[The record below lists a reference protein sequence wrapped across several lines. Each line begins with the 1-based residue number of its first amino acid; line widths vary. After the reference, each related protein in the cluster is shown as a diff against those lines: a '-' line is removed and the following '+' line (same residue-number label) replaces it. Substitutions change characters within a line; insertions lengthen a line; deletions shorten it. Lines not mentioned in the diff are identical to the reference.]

1 YGTLREGVVEKLV
14 LRGSGDPSLESVDL
28 LRLARALV
36 DLGAKRIEGDVLVD
50 QSRFDAR
57 FVPPAFE
64 QQPDEWSSFRAPVS
78 AVALERNA
86 LTFDVMAGRAG
97 ASAKVVVLPAGFAR
111 LDNTVKTTAPGSGQA
126 VHVSLRAEG
135 TR

>member
-1 YGTLREGVVEKLV
+1 
-14 LRGSGDPSLESVDL
+14 
-28 LRLARALV
+28 
-36 DLGAKRIEGDVLVD
+36 
-50 QSRFDAR
+50 AR

-135 TR
+135 TRLVAAVAGHVAEGVSRVRLTRRIDDPRLFSGYVLIDMLRG